1 MRSRFTPV
9 LSVPLCIGINLIFL
23 KISQSVCFESSVI
36 TEINSNMSIS
46 NEEAIKQLQH
56 LMENLD
62 EQKKNTFQNMHHGY
76 PTETLVRFLKARD
89 GNVAKAHQMLIDCL
103 QWRVEN
109 DIDNVLAKP
118 IPPDL
123 YRGLRD
129 SQLVGM
135 SGFTKEG
142 VPVIVVGVGLSTL
155 DEVFDKYYVQSHIQ
169 MNEYRDRV
177 ILPTATKNHG
187 QYIGTCVKVL
197 DMTGLKLSALNQLR
211 LLTSISTIDDLNYPE
226 KTDAYYIVNA
236 PYVFS
241 ACWKVVKPL
250 LQERTRRKVHVL
262 KGCGK
267 EELLKVMDYASLP
280 HFCRKGGSRLPRDYA
295 TGNTENCFSFDHVF
309 HQQLYNYIKQ
319 QAILMES
326 ISPIRHGSFHVDLP
340 EPDPAD
346 AKIAKTIET
355 EFHKL
360 ESHNGLANEQNGL
373 VVHFSCSVKPGES

>member
-1 MRSRFTPV
+1 MLAQGRNMGSRFTPF
-9 LSVPLCIGINLIFL
+9 LAMLLCFGINLVQCEYYYSEETSKVVMYVDYAFTSDEFNGSSIF
-23 KISQSVCFESSVI
+23 STSHNYSRY
-36 TEINSNMSIS
+36 N
-46 NEEAIKQLQH
+46 EAIKIELVVRDIYRMQ
-56 LMENLD
+56 E
-62 EQKKNTFQNMHHGY
+62 NMHQGY

-89 GNVAKAHQMLIDCL
+89 GNVAKAHKMLIDCL

-109 DIDNVLAKP
+109 EIDNVLAQKP

-129 SQLVGM
+129 SQLTGM
-135 SGFTKEG
+135 SGVSKEG
-142 VPVIVVGVGLSTL
+142 LPVIAVGVGLSTL
-155 DEVFDKYYVQSHIQ
+155 HEEFDKYY
-169 MNEYRDRV
+169 
-177 ILPTATKNHG
+177 PTATKTHG
-187 QYIGTCVKVL
+187 RYIGTCVKVL
-197 DMTGLKLSALNQLR
+197 DMTGLKLSALKQLR

-262 KGCGK
+262 KGCGM

-280 HFCRKGGSRLPRDYA
+280 HFCRKEDSRLPQDYA
-295 TGNTENCFSFDHVF
+295 AGNTENCFSFDHVF
-309 HQQLYNYIKQ
+309 HQQLYNYITQ
-319 QAILMES
+319 QVILLES
-326 ISPIRHGSFHVDLP
+326 ISQIRRGSFHVELP
-340 EPDPAD
+340 EPDPDD

-360 ESHNGLANEQNGL
+360 EIQNGL
-373 VVHFSCSVKPGES
+373 TN